1 MPDTIRPCCCTAPK
15 TVRTKRA
22 RLEAGGPVIGL
33 LQNCSYEEGSLAIR
47 QGDVLLTYTDGI
59 SEAMSA
65 ADEEWGEEAMMLAAE
80 EASGGTAEDIV
91 RAIFDAADRFTGKAP
106 QHDDM
111 TVLVMKC

>member
-1 MPDTIRPCCCTAPK
+1 MDCSK
-15 TVRTKRA
+15 TVH
-22 RLEAGGPVIGL
+22 
-33 LQNCSYEEGSLAIR
+33 YEEGLLDVNA
-47 QGDVLLTYTDGI
+47 GDILLTYTDGI

-80 EASGGTAEDIV
+80 EAADGTAEDIV
-91 RAIFDAADRFTGKAP
+91 KAIFKAADAFTGGAP